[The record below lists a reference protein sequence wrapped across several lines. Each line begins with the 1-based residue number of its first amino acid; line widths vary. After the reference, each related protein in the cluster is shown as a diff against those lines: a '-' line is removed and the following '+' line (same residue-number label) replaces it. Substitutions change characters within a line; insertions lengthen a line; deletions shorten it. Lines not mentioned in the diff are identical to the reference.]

1 MLKFLIGT
9 YRRGSFF
16 RAEKIFQ
23 VELMVAY
30 GLVSVEPSL
39 GLGSQASLVPGAP
52 LGKQRRS
59 IHDPSV
65 VRRLLPSTVAT
76 LQFWFCWRWLSED
89 RYSLR

>member
-16 RAEKIFQ
+16 WAEKIFQ

-39 GLGSQASLVPGAP
+39 GLGSQASLVTVAP

-59 IHDPSV
+59 IHLSP
-65 VRRLLPSTVAT
+65 LTVAT

-89 RYSLR
+89 RHSLR